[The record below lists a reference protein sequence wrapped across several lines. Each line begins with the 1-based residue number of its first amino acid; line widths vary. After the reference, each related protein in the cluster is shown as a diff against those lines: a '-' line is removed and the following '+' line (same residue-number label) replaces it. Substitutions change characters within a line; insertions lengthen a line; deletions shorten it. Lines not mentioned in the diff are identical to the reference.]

1 MEEGR
6 RVSCSVQCL
15 SPEGSLRG
23 SFGPGPAARGHLPR
37 RDTPPAGLA
46 DKLLDEML

>member
-1 MEEGR
+1 MSGGR
-6 RVSCSVQCL
+6 KEASSGA

-23 SFGPGPAARGHLPR
+23 AFGPGPAAQTTSPQGRAPR
-37 RDTPPAGLA
+37 GLA